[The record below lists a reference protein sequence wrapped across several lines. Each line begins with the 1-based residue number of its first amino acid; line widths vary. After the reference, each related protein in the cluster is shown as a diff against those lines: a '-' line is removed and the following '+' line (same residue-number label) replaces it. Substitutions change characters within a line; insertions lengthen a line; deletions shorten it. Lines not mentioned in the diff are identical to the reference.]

1 MSEAVTEYRKKVVE
15 RALSGPGVA
24 SPEARRAAFENRGV
38 DENSRAL
45 IDKVARHAWNVT
57 AEDVAAT
64 KAAGVGEDA
73 IFEMSVCAALGQA
86 SRQLEAALAA
96 LDVASAPNQ
105 AAIRH
110 APAGIRHET

>member
-1 MSEAVTEYRKKVVE
+1 MSEAATGRRKKAVE
-15 RALSGPGVA
+15 RALNGPGIA

-38 DENSRAL
+38 DEKSRAL
-45 IDKVARHAWNVT
+45 VDKVARNAWKVT

-64 KAAGVGEDA
+64 KAAGVTEDE

-86 SRQLEAALAA
+86 SRQIEAALAA
-96 LDVASAPNQ
+96 LEIAAGPQ
-105 AAIRH
+105 AATRQ